1 MSSNKYGPSA
11 PSAPALQDTL
21 RTNEGPLSIQS
32 KINNRHPLEARL
44 ANWEQTQHDL
54 KMETYRRVF
63 GAAEPIRR
71 TMELKIVENDFV
83 PTVVGGQSNIH
94 RDILLGKDTSID
106 WEDIYT
112 DRDSLGF
119 SELGSG
125 FHTEMEKRMRM

>member
-1 MSSNKYGPSA
+1 
-11 PSAPALQDTL
+11 
-21 RTNEGPLSIQS
+21 
-32 KINNRHPLEARL
+32 
-44 ANWEQTQHDL
+44 
-54 KMETYRRVF
+54 METYRRVF

>member
-1 MSSNKYGPSA
+1 MSLRIIPQNTQPSEVSSNKYGPSA

-112 DRDSLGF
+112 D
-119 SELGSG
+119 
-125 FHTEMEKRMRM
+125 